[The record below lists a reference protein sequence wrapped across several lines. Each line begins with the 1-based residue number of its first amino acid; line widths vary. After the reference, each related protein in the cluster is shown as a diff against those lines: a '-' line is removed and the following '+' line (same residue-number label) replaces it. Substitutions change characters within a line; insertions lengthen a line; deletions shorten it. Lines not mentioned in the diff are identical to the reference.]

1 MNNKLRMKN
10 EKLIEKLK
18 VRDQANQ
25 EMRKEISRLKNKLH
39 YMSEKYYACHNV
51 YKLYMEKV

>member
-39 YMSEKYYACHNV
+39 YMDELHVK
-51 YKLYMEKV
+51 